1 MNRFRM
7 FVTVMAALAL
17 VASFAATAGAQS
29 VPSEPRVVY
38 ALGNVNATFAY
49 PVNVFLIWDDELIP
63 AETLL
68 IDPEDEFE
76 PVGIT
81 VDSLNKRVFI
91 APEHGDAL
99 GVLNAENGELLSPFT
114 IESAGGL
121 AGLEVVENQG
131 DFYVADLTDYDM
143 FVYDLETLDRIDEWV
158 VSGGSAAF
166 GVAVS
171 SGLLYLGN
179 GSNVVPIYNVY
190 THEQV
195 GDFEIADMALAIDV
209 WEMDPPRVF
218 TSPGFTTNF
227 VTRYDL
233 GTGVETQLD
242 LGTIAKGLAVNS
254 DAGLLY
260 QLAGSGILPE
270 TSLRVIDAETLTEL
284 SSHPLGDG
292 TWSPTDVK
300 IGSNSFG
307 RRVAVDLIG
316 VTERVFDSGQ
326 TVTFEIIVTNDADSA
341 IETMPFE
348 VLFHSDTLTYVSAT
362 PASDASDPAGSVTW
376 TDITANQGENL
387 APGESFTIIVEF
399 TAQVPP
405 GCAGSEGDMVIARMV
420 GASLG
425 GGGTV
430 EDSAGSTRF
439 AVLCPC
445 ADSAVCDD
453 GLFCTGVEICDSTNQ
468 CEDGDQP
475 CEIDEICNEETD
487 SCDPLPGADDDDDLP
502 EPEADDDDDSSG
514 QGGCGC

>member
-1 MNRFRM
+1 MKRSF
-7 FVTVMAALAL
+7 TSMAAAVLAL
-17 VASFAATAGAQS
+17 VFLFAGAAGAQS

-63 AETLL
+63 AETLW
-68 IDPEDEFE
+68 IDPDDEFE

-81 VDSLNKRVFI
+81 VDSLNKRLFV

-99 GVLNAENGELLSPFT
+99 GVLNAENGDPLSPFT
-114 IESAGGL
+114 IEDAGGL
-121 AGLEVVENQG
+121 AGLEVVERQG
-131 DFYVADLTDYDM
+131 DFYVADLTDYDI
-143 FVYDLETLDRIDEWV
+143 FVYELATLDRVDQWV
-158 VSGGSAAF
+158 VSGGVAAF

-171 SGLLYLGN
+171 DGLLYLGN
-179 GSNVVPIYNVY
+179 GSSVVPIYNVY

-195 GDFEIADMALAIDV
+195 GDFEISDTALAIDV
-209 WEMDPPRVF
+209 WETYPPRVF
-218 TSPGFTTNF
+218 TSPGYTTNF
-227 VTRYDL
+227 ITRYDL
-233 GTGVETQLD
+233 GTDTETQFD
-242 LGTIAKGLAVNS
+242 LGTVAKGLAVNS

-260 QLAGSGILPE
+260 QLAGGGPLPE
-270 TSLRVIDAETLTEL
+270 TGLRVIDAETLTEL

-300 IGSNSFG
+300 IGSNSLG
-307 RRVAVDLIG
+307 RRMAVFLIG
-316 VTERVFDSGQ
+316 VTERFFTAGQ
-326 TVTFEIIVTNDADSA
+326 TVTVEVIVTNDSDAA
-341 IETMPFE
+341 IDTMPFE
-348 VLFHSDTLTYVSAT
+348 VLHHTDTLTFVDAT
-362 PASDASDPAGSVTW
+362 PSADASDPAGSVTW
-376 TDITANQGENL
+376 TDMTASQGENL

-399 TAQVPP
+399 TAQVPA

-420 GASLG
+420 GASLA

-445 ADSAVCDD
+445 ADSAACDD
-453 GLFCTGVEICDSTNQ
+453 GLFCTGVEICSAANQ
-468 CEDGDQP
+468 CEDNDDP

-487 SCDPLPGADDDDDLP
+487 SCDPLPGSGDDDLP
-502 EPEADDDDDSSG
+502 APTGDDDDDSSG

>member
-1 MNRFRM
+1 MIRVHSRF
-7 FVTVMAALAL
+7 MAAVAL
-17 VASFAATAGAQS
+17 LVLCATGAAAQS

-63 AETLL
+63 AETLW
-68 IDPEDEFE
+68 IDPDDEFE
-76 PVGIT
+76 PVGIA
-81 VDSLNKRVFI
+81 VDSLNRRVFV

-99 GVLNAENGELLSPFT
+99 GVIDAENGDLLSPFT
-114 IESAGGL
+114 IDGAGGL
-121 AGLEVVENQG
+121 AGLEVVERQG

-143 FVYDLETLDRIDEWV
+143 FVYDLETLDRTDEWV

-171 SGLLYLGN
+171 GGLLYLGN

-195 GDFEIADMALAIDV
+195 GDFEITDMALAIDV
-209 WEMDPPRVF
+209 WETDPPRVF

-233 GTGVETQLD
+233 GTDVETQLD
-242 LGTIAKGLAVNS
+242 LGTIAKGLVVNS
-254 DAGLLY
+254 DAGLVY
-260 QLAGSGILPE
+260 QLAGSGSLPE

-284 SSHPLGDG
+284 SSLPLGDG

-300 IGSNSFG
+300 LGSNSFG

-316 VTERVFDSGQ
+316 VTERVFESGQ
-326 TVTFEIIVTNDADSA
+326 TVTVEIIVTNDADASIA
-341 IETMPFE
+341 AMPLE
-348 VLFHSDTLTYVSAT
+348 VLFHNDMLTYVGAT
-362 PASDASDPAGSVTW
+362 PASDASDPAGSVSW
-376 TDITANQGENL
+376 TDITSSEGEDL
-387 APGESFTIIVEF
+387 APGESFTVLVEF

-405 GCAGSEGDMVIARMV
+405 GCAGIEGDIVIARMV
-420 GASLG
+420 GASLA

-445 ADSAVCDD
+445 ADSAACDD
-453 GLFCTGVEICDSTNQ
+453 GLFCTGVEICNSTNQ
-468 CEDGDQP
+468 CEDNDDP

-487 SCDPLPGADDDDDLP
+487 SCDPLPGADEDDDLP
-502 EPEADDDDDSSG
+502 EPAADDDDDSSG